1 MAQAEASVAAAS
13 DNGDQISLEG
23 ATIMQ
28 RSKANR
34 MASAMPIQRDN
45 QRFTIAA
52 SQGQKNAIQ
61 NRRTMQPNIK
71 SGGALLDSR
80 S

>member
-52 SQGQKNAIQ
+52 SQGQ
-61 NRRTMQPNIK
+61 
-71 SGGALLDSR
+71 
-80 S
+80 